1 MEHTALVMVDM
12 QRDFLE
18 SSSPLFVAQG
28 PDILANVVEALQ
40 AARAASMPVVHVLRR
55 HRSTG
60 IDVDMCRRE
69 LFGQTGGFLVIDTPG
84 VEEPDALKPL
94 AAEVVVA
101 KTRWSGFFATD
112 LDLVLRRLETRHIVL
127 AGLQTPNCIRATA
140 VDALSL
146 DYAVTVL
153 SDATGSRTADIQR
166 SNLQDMTAMGAEV
179 LATRQFIDLI
189 RDP

>member
-1 MEHTALVMVDM
+1 MVDM

-28 PDILANVVEALQ
+28 PGILMNVVEALQ
-40 AARAASMPVVHVLRR
+40 AARAAGMPVVHVLRR

-69 LFGQTGGFLVIDTPG
+69 LFERTGGFLVADTPG
-84 VEEPDALKPL
+84 AEEPAVLKPIES
-94 AAEVVVA
+94 EVVVA
-101 KTRWSGFFATD
+101 KTRWSGFLATD
-112 LDLVLRRLETRHIVL
+112 LDLVLRRMETRHIVL

-146 DYAVTVL
+146 DYGVTVL
-153 SDATGSRTADIQR
+153 SDATGSRTADIQQ

-179 LATRQFIDLI
+179 LATRQFIDLLH
-189 RDP
+189 DP